1 MTRKVI
7 TPYFSH
13 DANAR
18 NSDRLLAVRIKHG
31 AEGYGIYFMIMER
44 LREESDY
51 TSSTNYDVMAYDF
64 RVDSEKIRSIVEDFG
79 LFEFNEDGSRF
90 YSPDFNERMEMKDKN
105 SEKLSRAGKVAANKR
120 WRKKNN
126 NSSNSKYN
134 KNDDDD
140 DDVRKLVNES
150 ENIKESCDDND
161 LSSNLCT
168 QNNLKTNNDVKKYD
182 EEKICTKNKKEN
194 FNYENSCDENENKLI
209 KDTNSCDLDAT
220 AYGSH
225 ANAYDTNATDMRFYA
240 KQSKEKQSKEKQ
252 RKQKQTKGVINTF
265 DFHPKVFDYTS
276 NKELRDCLCVFFDE
290 RGKSKSIDPRFVE
303 MFFKQ
308 LDSYSAGDDDKKI
321 LILRNSIINGWQN
334 IYPVNLNNKSGL
346 SKLDEYYGTEKR
358 QTDNFTETELRD
370 LLKIKSHL

>member
-18 NSDRLLAVRIKHG
+18 NSDKLLAVRIKHG
-31 AEGYGIYFMIMER
+31 AEGYGIYFMILER

-90 YSPDFNERMEMKDKN
+90 YSPDFNDRMEMKDKN
-105 SEKLSRAGKVAANKR
+105 AEKISRAATAAANKR
-120 WRKKNN
+120 WSKKNS
-126 NSSNSKYN
+126 NSSKN
-134 KNDDDD
+134 KSNKKDDDD
-140 DDVRKLVNES
+140 NKDEDDASKVDKES
-150 ENIKESCDDND
+150 EKIKKSCDDTD

-168 QNNLKTNNDVKKYD
+168 KNNDVKTDDVGKSSF
-182 EEKICTKNKKEN
+182 KSKN
-194 FNYENSCDENENKLI
+194 ENSGNEIECEKSS
-209 KDTNSCDLDAT
+209 NSCDLNAT
-220 AYGSH
+220 ACEPY
-225 ANAYDTNATDMRFYA
+225 ANGMRFYA
-240 KQSKEKQSKEKQ
+240 KQSKEKKSKEKQ
-252 RKQKQTKGVINTF
+252 RKQKQTKSVINTF
-265 DFHPKVFDYTS
+265 DFQPRVFDYTR
-276 NKELRDCLCVFFDE
+276 NPELRDCLCVFFDE
-290 RGKSKSIDPRFVE
+290 RGKSKSIDARFVE

-358 QTDNFTETELRD
+358 QTDDFTESELRD
-370 LLKIKSHL
+370 MLKIDSHL

>member
-18 NSDRLLAVRIKHG
+18 NSDKLLAVRIKHG
-31 AEGYGIYFMIMER
+31 AEGYGIYFMILER

-64 RVDSEKIRSIVEDFG
+64 RVDSDKIRSIVEDFD

-90 YSPDFNERMEMKDKN
+90 YSPEFNERMEMKDKKK
-105 SEKLSRAGKVAANKR
+105 EKISRAATVAANKR
-120 WRKKNN
+120 WSKKNS
-126 NSSNSKYN
+126 NSSKN
-134 KNDDDD
+134 KSDKKDDDD
-140 DDVRKLVNES
+140 NKDEDDASKVDKES
-150 ENIKESCDDND
+150 EKIKKSCDDTD

-168 QNNLKTNNDVKKYD
+168 KNNLVKNNDVKK
-182 EEKICTKNKKEN
+182 EKKRKSCFKSKN
-194 FNYENSCDENENKLI
+194 ENSGNEILCDKNEIECDKSS
-209 KDTNSCDLDAT
+209 NSCDLNAT
-220 AYGSH
+220 ACEPY
-225 ANAYDTNATDMRFYA
+225 ANGMRFYA

-252 RKQKQTKGVINTF
+252 RKQKQTKSVINTF
-265 DFHPKVFDYTS
+265 DFHPKVFDYTR
-276 NKELRDCLCVFFDE
+276 NTELRDCLCVFFDE

-358 QTDNFTETELRD
+358 QTDDFTESELRD
-370 LLKIKSHL
+370 MLKIDSHL

>member
-18 NSDRLLAVRIKHG
+18 NSDKLLAVRIKHG
-31 AEGYGIYFMIMER
+31 AEGYGIYFMILER

-90 YSPDFNERMEMKDKN
+90 YSPEFNERMEMKDKKVKDL
-105 SEKLSRAGKVAANKR
+105 SEKRRNAANKR
-120 WRKKNN
+120 WNKAPNENEDIESENNTSLKDNDEKNENKDFKDDEALSSNFCTVINEKPAQREREEKFIEKNN
-126 NSSNSKYN
+126 DNLSNSKAG
-134 KNDDDD
+134 KNF
-140 DDVRKLVNES
+140 KSLKNVNI
-150 ENIKESCDDND
+150 NDNM
-161 LSSNLCT
+161 
-168 QNNLKTNNDVKKYD
+168 Q
-182 EEKICTKNKKEN
+182 
-194 FNYENSCDENENKLI
+194 
-209 KDTNSCDLDAT
+209 
-220 AYGSH
+220 
-225 ANAYDTNATDMRFYA
+225 TNASAIQTNASAMQTYA

-252 RKQKQTKGVINTF
+252 RKQKQTKSVINTF
-265 DFHPKVFDYTS
+265 DFHPKVFDYTR
-276 NKELRDCLCVFFDE
+276 NTELRDCLCVFFDE

-308 LDSYSAGDDDKKI
+308 LDSYSSGDDDKKI

-334 IYPVNLNNKSGL
+334 IYPVNLNNKSGI

-358 QTDNFTETELRD
+358 QTDDFTESELRD
-370 LLKIKSHL
+370 MLKINSHL

>member
-18 NSDRLLAVRIKHG
+18 NSDKLLAVRIKHG
-31 AEGYGIYFMIMER
+31 AEGYGIYFMILER

-64 RVDSEKIRSIVEDFG
+64 RVDSDKIRSIVEDFD

-90 YSPDFNERMEMKDKN
+90 YSPEFNERMEMKDKN
-105 SEKLSRAGKVAANKR
+105 AEKISRAATVAANKR
-120 WRKKNN
+120 WSKKNS
-126 NSSNSKYN
+126 NSSKN
-134 KNDDDD
+134 KSNKKDDDD
-140 DDVRKLVNES
+140 NKDEDDASKVDKES
-150 ENIKESCDDND
+150 EKIKKSSDDTD

-168 QNNLKTNNDVKKYD
+168 KNYLVKNNDVKKD
-182 EEKICTKNKKEN
+182 DVGKSCFKSKN
-194 FNYENSCDENENKLI
+194 ENSGNEIECEKSS
-209 KDTNSCDLDAT
+209 NSCDLNAT
-220 AYGSH
+220 ACEPY
-225 ANAYDTNATDMRFYA
+225 ANGMRFYA

-252 RKQKQTKGVINTF
+252 RKQKQTKSVINTF

-276 NKELRDCLCVFFDE
+276 NTELRDCLCVFFDE

-358 QTDNFTETELRD
+358 QTDDFTESELRD
-370 LLKIKSHL
+370 MLKIDSHL

>member
-18 NSDRLLAVRIKHG
+18 NSDKLLAVRIKHG
-31 AEGYGIYFMIMER
+31 AEGYGIYFMILER

-90 YSPDFNERMEMKDKN
+90 YSPEFNERMEMKDKN
-105 SEKLSRAGKVAANKR
+105 AEKISRAATVAANKR
-120 WRKKNN
+120 WSKKNS
-126 NSSNSKYN
+126 NSSKN
-134 KNDDDD
+134 KSNKKDDDD
-140 DDVRKLVNES
+140 NKDEDDASKVDKES
-150 ENIKESCDDND
+150 EKIKKSCDDTD

-168 QNNLKTNNDVKKYD
+168 KNNDVKKD
-182 EEKICTKNKKEN
+182 DVGKSCFKSKNEK
-194 FNYENSCDENENKLI
+194 SGNEIECEKSS
-209 KDTNSCDLDAT
+209 NSCDLNAT
-220 AYGSH
+220 ACEPYATACEPY
-225 ANAYDTNATDMRFYA
+225 ANGMRFYA

-252 RKQKQTKGVINTF
+252 RKQKQTKSVINTF
-265 DFHPKVFDYTS
+265 DFHPKVFDYTR
-276 NKELRDCLCVFFDE
+276 NTELRDCLCVFFDE

-334 IYPVNLNNKSGL
+334 IYPINLNNKSGL

-358 QTDNFTETELRD
+358 QTDDFTESELREM
-370 LLKIKSHL
+370 LKIDSHL

>member
-18 NSDRLLAVRIKHG
+18 NSDKLLAVRIKHG
-31 AEGYGIYFMIMER
+31 AEGYGIYFMILER

-64 RVDSEKIRSIVEDFG
+64 RVDSDKIRSIVEDFG

-90 YSPDFNERMEMKDKN
+90 YSPDFNERMEMKDKKVKDL
-105 SEKLSRAGKVAANKR
+105 SEKRRNAANKR
-120 WRKKNN
+120 WNKAPNENEDIESENNTSLKDNDEKNENKDFKDDEALSSNFCTVINEKPAQREREEKFIEKNN
-126 NSSNSKYN
+126 DNLSNSKAG
-134 KNDDDD
+134 KNF
-140 DDVRKLVNES
+140 KSLKNVN
-150 ENIKESCDDND
+150 I
-161 LSSNLCT
+161 
-168 QNNLKTNNDVKKYD
+168 
-182 EEKICTKNKKEN
+182 
-194 FNYENSCDENENKLI
+194 NENMQ
-209 KDTNSCDLDAT
+209 
-220 AYGSH
+220 
-225 ANAYDTNATDMRFYA
+225 TNASAMQTDA

-252 RKQKQTKGVINTF
+252 RKLKQTKSVINTF
-265 DFHPKVFDYTS
+265 DFHPRVFDYTR
-276 NKELRDCLCVFFDE
+276 NTELRDCLCVFFDE
-290 RGKSKSIDPRFVE
+290 RGKSKSIDARFVE

-308 LDSYSAGDDDKKI
+308 LDSYSAEDDDKKI

-358 QTDNFTETELRD
+358 QTDDFTESELRD
-370 LLKIKSHL
+370 MLKLNSHL